1 MNGQGIAQF
10 IPLILIFVIFYFFL
24 IRPQQKRAKD
34 HLAMV
39 AGLKRGDEVIT
50 SGGIIAIVDRVM
62 EDDRIEVVLG
72 DSVKV
77 QIIRSTITSLLKKQK
92 LNNNSFVLSFT
103 KIKVLL
109 IYIILI
115 SAFFFASLNFKNN
128 NLIDKKINLGLDL
141 QGGSYILL
149 EIDTKPLVSQKLQ
162 TKVIPIKKLLSK
174 NKINFKNFNISSD
187 NISLIIEVEKQKK
200 FKNLFFK
207 QQENIVNNFIP
218 EYNKFELDL
227 EFNQNK
233 ALIKFSN
240 FGLISLNNAAL
251 KQSIEII
258 RRRIDDVGTKEPTI
272 LQRGDKR
279 ILVELPGIDNPER
292 IKELLGKTAQLTF
305 RLVSKDDG
313 FGSEKLILSENNEE
327 LTVNKRVAISGD
339 NLVDAQPQFDSQ
351 SNQPIV
357 LFTLD
362 RLGAQK
368 FGRIT
373 TENVG
378 RRLAIVLDNTVIS
391 APQIREAITGGTG
404 TISGGFSFQ
413 ESTDLALLLR
423 SGALPAPINI
433 VEERT
438 VGPDLGKDSIDA
450 GVFSLIVGFILV
462 IIFMFIKY
470 KIFGLVSNIS
480 LIANLIMM
488 VGILTIL
495 EATLT
500 LPGIAGIILTVGMAV
515 DSNVLIYER
524 IKEELKTEKSIIH
537 AFDTGYNKAKITV
550 IDANVTTLIAAVIL
564 FTFGSGP
571 VKGFAITLGIGIVT
585 TLFSAYFV
593 ARHLTSLIVLNDK
606 NGKYFKL

>member
-1 MNGQGIAQF
+1 M
-10 IPLILIFVIFYFFL
+10 
-24 IRPQQKRAKD
+24 
-34 HLAMV
+34 
-39 AGLKRGDEVIT
+39 
-50 SGGIIAIVDRVM
+50 
-62 EDDRIEVVLG
+62 
-72 DSVKV
+72 
-77 QIIRSTITSLLKKQK
+77 
-92 LNNNSFVLSFT
+92 LSFT
-103 KIKVLL
+103 KIKVLI

-115 SAFFFASLNFKNN
+115 STIFFASLNLKKN
-128 NLIDKKINLGLDL
+128 NLIDKNINLGLDL

-149 EIDTKPLVSQKLQ
+149 EIDTKPLVNQKLQ
-162 TKVIPIKKLLSK
+162 AKVIPIKKLLNE
-174 NKINFKNFNISSD
+174 NKINFKDFIISSD
-187 NISLIIEVEKQKK
+187 NISLTISIEKQAK
-200 FKNLFFK
+200 FENLFFK
-207 QQENIVNNFIP
+207 QKENAVNNFITD
-218 EYNKFELDL
+218 YNKFELDIK
-227 EFNQNK
+227 FNQNK
-233 ALIKFSN
+233 ATIQFSN

-292 IKELLGKTAQLTF
+292 VKELLGKTAQLTF
-305 RLVSKDDG
+305 RLVSEDDG
-313 FGSEKLILSENNEE
+313 FGSEKLILSLNNEE
-327 LTVNKRVAISGD
+327 LTVNKRVVISGE
-339 NLVDAQPQFDSQ
+339 NLVDAQPQFDNQ

-368 FGRIT
+368 FGRVT
-373 TENVG
+373 SENVG
-378 RRLAIVLDNTVIS
+378 RRLAIVLDKTVIS

-423 SGALPAPINI
+423 SGALPAPISI

-450 GVFSLIVGFILV
+450 GVFSLVIGFILV

-470 KIFGLVSNIS
+470 RIFGLVSNIS
-480 LIANLIMM
+480 LIANLFMM

-550 IDANVTTLIAAVIL
+550 IDANVTTLIAAAIL
-564 FTFGSGP
+564 FIFGSGP
-571 VKGFAITLGIGIVT
+571 VKGFAVTLGIGIVT
-585 TLFSAYFV
+585 TLFSAYFI
-593 ARHLTSLIVLNDK
+593 ARHLTSIIVLNDK
-606 NGKYFKL
+606 EGKYFKL

>member
-1 MNGQGIAQF
+1 M
-10 IPLILIFVIFYFFL
+10 
-24 IRPQQKRAKD
+24 
-34 HLAMV
+34 
-39 AGLKRGDEVIT
+39 
-50 SGGIIAIVDRVM
+50 
-62 EDDRIEVVLG
+62 
-72 DSVKV
+72 
-77 QIIRSTITSLLKKQK
+77 
-92 LNNNSFVLSFT
+92 LSFT
-103 KIKVLL
+103 KFKVIS
-109 IYIILI
+109 IYLILI
-115 SAFFFASLNFKNN
+115 STIFFASLNTKNIN
-128 NLIDKKINLGLDL
+128 IIDKNINLGLDL

-149 EIDTKPLVSQKLQ
+149 EIDTKPLVNQKLQ
-162 TKVIPIKKLLSK
+162 SKVIPIKKLLNESE
-174 NKINFKNFNISSD
+174 INFKDFVISSD
-187 NISLIIEVEKQKK
+187 NISIVIEKKQQNKL
-200 FKNLFFK
+200 KNIFFK
-207 QQENIVNNFIP
+207 QQNNTVNNFIP

-227 EFNQNK
+227 KFIQNK
-233 ALIKFSN
+233 AFIQFSN
-240 FGLISLNNAAL
+240 FGLVSLNNAAL

-292 IKELLGKTAQLTF
+292 VKELLGKTAQLTF
-305 RLVSKDDG
+305 RLVSKDDD
-313 FGSEKLILSENNEE
+313 FGSEKLILSETNEE
-327 LTVNKRVAISGD
+327 LTVNKRVVISGD
-339 NLVDAQPQFDSQ
+339 NLVDAQPQFDNQ

-357 LFTLD
+357 RFTLD

-368 FGRIT
+368 FGKIT

-378 RRLAIVLDNTVIS
+378 RRLAIVLDNFVIS
-391 APQIREAITGGTG
+391 APQIREPITGGSG

-450 GVFSLIVGFILV
+450 GVFSLMVGFVLV

-470 KIFGLVSNIS
+470 RIFGLVSNIS
-480 LIANLIMM
+480 LIANLFMM

-564 FTFGSGP
+564 FIFGSGP
-571 VKGFAITLGIGIVT
+571 VKGFAVTLGIGIVT
-585 TLFSAYFV
+585 TLFSAYFI
-593 ARHLTSLIVLNDK
+593 ARHLTSIIVLNDK